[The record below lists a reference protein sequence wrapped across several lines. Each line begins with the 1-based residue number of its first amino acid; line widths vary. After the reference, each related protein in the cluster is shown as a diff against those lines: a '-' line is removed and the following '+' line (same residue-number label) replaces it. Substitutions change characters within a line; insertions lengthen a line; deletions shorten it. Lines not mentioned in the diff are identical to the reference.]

1 MQIKTGSGTTNLFL
15 STLKHSCKLQG
26 VMAWLHLSQ
35 FKLERDPLSDKYSYQ
50 SKAYTFLPTTWP

>member
-1 MQIKTGSGTTNLFL
+1 MQIKTGSGTTNLL

-26 VMAWLHLSQ
+26 IMTWLHLPQ
-35 FKLERDPLSDKYSYQ
+35 FKLDKGPLSDEYSYQ